1 MHLITLL
8 LMHFRHPAQGHGLAA
23 LITHLQSMNK
33 CNFVGSQRTLTVAS
47 LEPQKTDR
55 LREISMIVLVA
66 SLG

>member
-23 LITHLQSMNK
+23 LITHLRSMGK

-55 LREISMIVLVA
+55 LREISMTVLLA